1 MREPPNYIRI
11 HKPLPAYVLPVMD
24 ATIEQLGIAAGDNRW
39 DSGPAES
46 LERRLIDRPSGAH
59 HPAAQASARAGGN
72 Q

>member
-1 MREPPNYIRI
+1 
-11 HKPLPAYVLPVMD
+11 MD
-24 ATIEQLGIAAGDNRW
+24 ATIEQLGMAAGDNRW
-39 DSGPAES
+39 DNGPAES

>member
-1 MREPPNYIRI
+1 
-11 HKPLPAYVLPVMD
+11 MD

-39 DSGPAES
+39 DRGPVES
-46 LERRLIDRPSGAH
+46 LERRLIDLPSGAH

>member
-1 MREPPNYIRI
+1 
-11 HKPLPAYVLPVMD
+11 MD

-46 LERRLIDRPSGAH
+46 LERRLIDRPSSAH
-59 HPAAQASARAGGN
+59 LPAAQPSARAGGN